1 MVADLFAVFSLLV
14 NPGTVGNAAVP
25 PKSPANW
32 ILPFVVASASAIVAE
47 ATCAST

>member
-1 MVADLFAVFSLLV
+1 MVDLFTEFSLFT
-14 NPGTVGNAAVP
+14 NPGTVGTAAVP

-32 ILPFVVASASAIVAE
+32 ILPFVVASASTMVAE